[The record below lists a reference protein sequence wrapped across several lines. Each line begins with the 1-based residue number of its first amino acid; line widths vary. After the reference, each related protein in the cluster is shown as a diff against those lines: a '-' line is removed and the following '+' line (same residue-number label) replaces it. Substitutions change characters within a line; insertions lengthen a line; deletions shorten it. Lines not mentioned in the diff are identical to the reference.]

1 MTNKI
6 SLNDLKTV
14 SAADI
19 RPETKKEEQKE
30 LSTIDNAFSKID
42 NELIPRVK
50 AEAEEERLNMELE
63 SEINED
69 FEGEPDG
76 ANPLPTSQQVYTTT
90 ADDSEFLDIEEPEV
104 VIDKEEPS
112 KTINT
117 EGMNVGFDANAVE
130 TLDDSDFAELEDD
143 VDSDTD
149 NKERTKELKQEIV
162 QKIIPFKKIDSS
174 KFVISE
180 KPISL
185 SNALKVTSTERL
197 VEWVLPATDAVI
209 TLKSFK
215 GIDIQNLIPDRTINR
230 LNHYRRVY
238 NTFFNKM
245 VNAKQYATMEQ
256 WIKTVKLLDED
267 HLYFAGYLSAFKDS
281 NIMPFE
287 CPECKKIFT
296 EEVPVE
302 DLIVY
307 KNDEVKKRVQDKL
320 NSDTSFKQKNAE
332 IDVYIEQ
339 ISDDYAIGIKDPS
352 IYNIYFEN
360 GMLDEAFANKYS
372 NILSLA
378 TYIDSIYKID
388 YDTNS
393 FIPIKPK
400 TYPNDIVKTAKAK
413 IILVNKI
420 LQNLTSDQY
429 SYLLAMINNLNMK
442 EDEIT
447 YKMPDVICPH
457 CGKKIPGGVTSARD
471 LLFTRHQLAAV
482 GNTIE
487 S

>member
-1 MTNKI
+1 MTNKV

-14 SAADI
+14 SAAQI
-19 RPETKKEEQKE
+19 RPETTKQEQKE
-30 LSTIDNAFSKID
+30 LSTIDSAFSKID

-50 AEAEEERLNMELE
+50 AEAEEERLNKEIE
-63 SEINED
+63 SEINGEH
-69 FEGEPDG
+69 FEGEPDS
-76 ANPLPTSQQVYTTT
+76 PYPISDKS
-90 ADDSEFLDIEEPEV
+90 DDEAEFLDIEEPEV
-104 VIDKEEPS
+104 LDNKDDRS

-117 EGMNVGFDANAVE
+117 EGMNVGFDANSVE
-130 TLDDSDFAELEDD
+130 TLDDNDFAELEDD
-143 VDSDTD
+143 ESDDDT
-149 NKERTKELKQEIV
+149 KERTKELKQEIV
-162 QKIIPFKKIDSS
+162 EKIVPFKKIDSS
-174 KFVISE
+174 KFVVSE
-180 KPISL
+180 KPISI

-197 VEWVLPATDAVI
+197 VEWMLPATDAVI
-209 TLKSFK
+209 VLKSFK
-215 GIDIQNLIPDRTINR
+215 GIDIQNLIPDRTVNR
-230 LNHYRRVY
+230 INHYRRVY

-245 VNAKQYATMEQ
+245 MNAKQYATMEQ

-281 NIMPFE
+281 NVMPFE
-287 CPECKKIFT
+287 CTECKKVFT
-296 EEVPVE
+296 KEVPIE
-302 DLIVY
+302 DLVVY
-307 KNDEVKKRVQDKL
+307 KNDKVKKRVQDKL
-320 NSDTSFKQKNAE
+320 NSDPSFKQKNAE

-352 IYNIYFEN
+352 IFNIYFEN

-388 YDTNS
+388 YNTNS

-400 TYPNDIVKTAKAK
+400 AYPNDIVKTAKAK

-420 LQNLTSDQY
+420 IQTLTSDQY
-429 SYLLAMINNLNMK
+429 SYVLAMINNLNMK
-442 EDEIT
+442 EDDIT
-447 YKMPDVICPH
+447 YKMPDVVCPH
-457 CGKKIPGGVTSARD
+457 CGKKIIGGPTTARD